1 MKLLIRHHNW
11 AAKKEK
17 VQARCEGRK
26 GEGGREGGRK
36 NGGEK
41 EGEEVRKGK
50 ERRMVGR
57 DGEKGE
63 VESRKEKA
71 RERGG

>member
-1 MKLLIRHHNW
+1 MGS
-11 AAKKEK
+11 EEGE
-17 VQARCEGRK
+17 VQAQSEGRK

-36 NGGEK
+36 NGGE
-41 EGEEVRKGK
+41 EGEEGRKVK

-63 VESRKEKA
+63 MESRKEKA